1 MSPEAHTGERK
12 TLTIPVENQPGLVTV
27 SRSPI
32 YSQAT
37 LVVLFLI
44 FLVILKMTLT
54 HCPSSQL
61 NQAPACTADIRAGF
75 SQRVESRGRVCGG
88 MGECE
93 EQLGSHV
100 LRKITGA
107 PTGSYS
113 QTGRSSDK
121 DRRLQKG
128 VGTARSQGWAGGW
141 HSGSYS
147 LEGRDH
153 DEVPSIQ
160 REASMVKVP
169 TCAQVRTLTRSK

>member
-113 QTGRSSDK
+113 QTGRSSEGSRK
-121 DRRLQKG
+121 EWEQHARRAGQEGGIQEVTPWK
-128 VGTARSQGWAGGW
+128 VGTTTRF
-141 HSGSYS
+141 
-147 LEGRDH
+147 
-153 DEVPSIQ
+153 P
-160 REASMVKVP
+160 ASSERQ
-169 TCAQVRTLTRSK
+169 AW